1 MSSGNCGRPYHQRIC
16 ECTGTSGTDGNYVLV
31 KHCYWKCEKAS
42 LSHTVLSK
50 LSVEIWKD
58 RALSHTDK
66 E

>member
-31 KHCYWKCEKAS
+31 KYCYWKCEKAS

-50 LSVEIWKD
+50 LSVEI
-58 RALSHTDK
+58 
-66 E
+66 